1 MQGSCAAGIR
11 HQAQG
16 VRYTVSGA
24 RYKSASRA
32 FLTGFREILFQE
44 LLSCIRN
51 RRIRVP
57 GEGSHMASII
67 DGNKI
72 AKGIREEVGA
82 QALKLKQEK
91 GIVPGLAVILVGDD
105 PASQIYVGRKERAC
119 EEAGF
124 LSRHFGLPAQTR
136 EKDLLRLVDEL
147 NRDPAIHGILV
158 QLPLPG
164 HIRTAAVIEAVDP
177 RKDVDGFHPYNMGR
191 LLGGNPLHRAC
202 TPLGV
207 MELLDRSGI
216 PIEGKEAVIVGRS
229 NIVGKPLALMLL
241 LRHATITVCHTRTR
255 DLAGVT
261 KRADILVAAAGKAE
275 MVRGE
280 MVKEGAVVVDVGVNR
295 LPDGRLVGDVAF
307 SEVEPK
313 ASYIT
318 PVPGGVGPMTIA
330 MLLRNTLQSA
340 AGL

>member
-1 MQGSCAAGIR
+1 
-11 HQAQG
+11 
-16 VRYTVSGA
+16 
-24 RYKSASRA
+24 
-32 FLTGFREILFQE
+32 
-44 LLSCIRN
+44 
-51 RRIRVP
+51 
-57 GEGSHMASII
+57 MASII

-72 AKGIREEVGA
+72 AKGIREEIGA
-82 QALKLKQEK
+82 QVLKLKKEK

-124 LSRHFGLPAQTR
+124 LSRHFGLPSQTL
-136 EKDLLRLVDEL
+136 EKDLLRLIDEL

-164 HIRTAAVIEAVDP
+164 HIRTATVIEAVDP

-191 LLGGNPLHRAC
+191 LLEGNPLHRAC
-202 TPLGV
+202 TPLGI

-216 PIEGKEAVIVGRS
+216 PIEGREAVIVGRS

-261 KRADILVAAAGKAE
+261 GRADILVAAAGKAE
-275 MVRGE
+275 MIRGG
-280 MVKEGAVVVDVGVNR
+280 MVKDGAVVIDVGVNR

-330 MLLRNTLQSA
+330 MLLRNTCEA
-340 AGL
+340 ACHTTGHGVL